1 MDNNLF
7 VKNILILIFCVI
19 LIHLFLNDF
28 LANSSCSSKKEEFHD
43 VINNNTIIINNLDDD
58 NKNENKTKVYLFY
71 ADWCG
76 HCKHYK
82 PIFNEFKDKVIDDKN
97 IVIIEVNAD
106 DDIPDKNTLYRKY
119 DVDGF
124 PTTIIEKNNN
134 MTKLVGRK
142 SIDELMDAVYSKTD
156 RDCNKTNQESFQNT
170 NNNNDTIIYN
180 FNTTWCS
187 HSKNFEPTW
196 NKFSDSLKHYEN
208 VKAIDVKCDLDENID
223 FCSKFNIKTVPTII
237 ISRNNELKPYIGPRT
252 LEGLMSELNLNDD
265 NNSDNELD
273 NKVKLSNVNNGMNFM
288 LLEDEN
294 IKTKVYNFNTSWCR
308 YSVDFQP
315 EWNTFSNSL
324 KSSDGIKAIDVK
336 CDDDKNKEL
345 CQKFNVPGYP
355 TVVIESGDGVSIY
368 NGTRTSQSLRK
379 YLGLN

>member
-7 VKNILILIFCVI
+7 IKNILILIFCVI

-28 LANSSCSSKKEEFHD
+28 LSNTICNNKKEQFQG
-43 VINNNTIIINNLDDD
+43 VIMDNNNLNNTIIPVQNLDD
-58 NKNENKTKVYLFY
+58 KTKVYLFY

-82 PIFNEFKDKVIDDKN
+82 PIFNDFKDKVKDDNN

-106 DDIPDKNTLYRKY
+106 DDIPDKNTIYKKY

-124 PTTIIEKNNN
+124 PTTIIEKNNIIH
-134 MTKLVGRK
+134 KLVGKK
-142 SIDELMDAVYSKTD
+142 SVDELMDICY
-156 RDCNKTNQESFQNT
+156 NKNNQESFQNIE
-170 NNNNDTIIYN
+170 NNDKTIIYN

-187 HSKNFEPTW
+187 HSKNFEPIW
-196 NKFSDSLKHYEN
+196 NKFSDSLKNYEN
-208 VKAIDVKCDLDENID
+208 VNAIDVKCDLSENID
-223 FCSKFNIKTVPTII
+223 FCSKFNITTVPTII
-237 ISRNNELKPYIGPRT
+237 ISRNNELTPYNGPRT
-252 LEGLMSELNLNDD
+252 LDGLISELNLIGND
-265 NNSDNELD
+265 NENELD
-273 NKVKLSNVNNGMNFM
+273 NKFKLANTHVNNGMNFM

-294 IKTKVYNFNTSWCR
+294 IKTKVYNFNTTWCK
-308 YSVDFQP
+308 YSVDFQS

-324 KSSDGIKAIDVK
+324 KESDSIKAIDVK
-336 CDDDKNKEL
+336 CDDDKNKDI

-355 TVVIESGDGVSIY
+355 TIVIERNNQNNIY
-368 NGTRTSQSLRK
+368 NGSRTSQSLRK